1 MGIPWCWLHVVCRLV
16 ASPGG
21 YQASHRSLWVSQGR
35 VPSAMCMRAVGCCA
49 RDPSALA
56 NLLGSPFRPRRRPT
70 SPIRASWTSR
80 TSQHWTFVIDRRLQ
94 ITLFKCSRFYLALS
108 RPELGTL
115 PVGYAV
121 LQQQH
126 SYLSGRSRK
135 CRNDA
140 CHSGPDCASLGLS
153 QFICHQSTES
163 SPAASNN
170 PPQVGNPARQAIY
183 PRSATKRQ
191 RRPQPPRFICFLQ
204 PRREDQR
211 SPVRHQPPSPCLI
224 CKIPAARPPGPLP
237 SPDAV
242 SKKPQHQPSRSSPR
256 AYLSTA
262 SFASPPRSTPKS

>member
-170 PPQVGNPARQAIY
+170 PPQVGNPLPSTPGNLSTIRNQAT
-183 PRSATKRQ
+183 AA
-191 RRPQPPRFICFLQ
+191 
-204 PRREDQR
+204 
-211 SPVRHQPPSPCLI
+211 
-224 CKIPAARPPGPLP
+224 PAATALHLFPPT
-237 SPDAV
+237 S
-242 SKKPQHQPSRSSPR
+242 
-256 AYLSTA
+256 
-262 SFASPPRSTPKS
+262 